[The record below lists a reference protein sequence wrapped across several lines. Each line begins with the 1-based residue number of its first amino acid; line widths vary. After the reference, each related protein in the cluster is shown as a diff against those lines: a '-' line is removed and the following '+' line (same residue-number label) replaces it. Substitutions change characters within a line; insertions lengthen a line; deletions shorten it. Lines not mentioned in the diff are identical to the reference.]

1 MSAKKKLTTFQS
13 TTKKKQLL
21 CSLGLSLN
29 FAFIDFTR
37 EIFFLRTHFSLS
49 SCSYI
54 VKIMSRERAK
64 LNLKGQ
70 SNLIMEFFLHK
81 LHFLCKLILRKL
93 KKESD
98 KELNFSLKIIKL

>member
-1 MSAKKKLTTFQS
+1 
-13 TTKKKQLL
+13 
-21 CSLGLSLN
+21 
-29 FAFIDFTR
+29 
-37 EIFFLRTHFSLS
+37 
-49 SCSYI
+49 
-54 VKIMSRERAK
+54 MSRERAK

-81 LHFLCKLILRKL
+81 FHFLCKLILRKL

>member
-49 SCSYI
+49 YI
-54 VKIMSRERAK
+54 IKIMSRERAK

-81 LHFLCKLILRKL
+81 FHFLCKLILRKL

>member
-37 EIFFLRTHFSLS
+37 EIFFLRTHFSLF
-49 SCSYI
+49 YI
-54 VKIMSRERAK
+54 IKIMSRERAK

-81 LHFLCKLILRKL
+81 FHFLCKLILRKL